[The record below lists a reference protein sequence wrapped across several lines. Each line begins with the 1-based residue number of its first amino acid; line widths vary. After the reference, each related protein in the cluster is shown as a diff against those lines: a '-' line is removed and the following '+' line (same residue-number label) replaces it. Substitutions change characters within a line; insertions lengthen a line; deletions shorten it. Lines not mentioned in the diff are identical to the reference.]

1 MCKNVFASL
10 HSNSSVCFLPI
21 LVSGGGISHG
31 QVLAAGLRN
40 SPTLFVDWTYSLFS
54 FGRAYDVPTVSLL
67 YNVKTRQQQELMVI
81 LLGTAT
87 MIIFCY
93 FPQDNVNEYP
103 NIPGLYSVDDQHLR
117 GLIW

>member
-1 MCKNVFASL
+1 MQLQVG
-10 HSNSSVCFLPI
+10 HSA
-21 LVSGGGISHG
+21 LVEF
-31 QVLAAGLRN
+31 Q
-40 SPTLFVDWTYSLFS
+40 
-54 FGRAYDVPTVSLL
+54 
-67 YNVKTRQQQELMVI
+67 KQQQELMVI

-103 NIPGLYSVDDQHLR
+103 NIPGLYFVDDQYLR